1 MFKNVFGFSF
11 YALDRAQ
18 ATENLINS
26 FGKVEAILFSIE
38 DLLDENWEIAWKN
51 IKEMVDIKGKEN
63 VSFHFP
69 MDNCDYVNDNFVR
82 NRLEDA
88 VRKANKLGIK
98 KIVIHPNLRYQV
110 SEWKYIDRN
119 KMRDILYEI
128 VSNIKSDKTLLCI
141 ENMPPIGNKYD
152 DGDSAVIFMD
162 DLEKNYN
169 YTLDI
174 CHYFNVVE
182 TMKKTN
188 NEKAWKEVLAEI
200 KVCDYFDF
208 LDKLKYIKHFHFSAF
223 REIANPFE
231 NQICI
236 EGVLPNDSCVD
247 EDIYKL
253 AMKIIYEDA
262 VSNDKSIIFEI
273 SEEDY
278 TNRKNIF
285 KMLEWAKKNVE
296 K

>member
-11 YALDRAQ
+11 YALNIAQ
-18 ATENLINS
+18 ATEDLIND
-26 FGKVEAILFSIE
+26 FGKVEAILFSRD
-38 DLLDENWEIAWKN
+38 DLSDEKWEIAWKN

-88 VRKANKLGIK
+88 VRRANKLGIK
-98 KIVIHPNLRYQV
+98 KIVIHPNLRYQI

-152 DGDSAVIFMD
+152 DGDSAIIFMD
-162 DLEKNYN
+162 DLTNGCN

-182 TMKKTN
+182 TMKKTDK
-188 NEKAWKEVLAEI
+188 EKAWKEVLAEI

-208 LDKLKYIKHFHFSAF
+208 LDKLNYIKHFHFSAF

-231 NQICI
+231 NQVCI

-285 KMLEWAKKNVE
+285 KMLEWAKKNV
-296 K
+296 KK

>member
-11 YALDRAQ
+11 YALNIAQ
-18 ATENLINS
+18 ATEDLING
-26 FGKVEAILFSIE
+26 FGKVEAILFSRD
-38 DLLDENWEIAWKN
+38 DLSDEKWEIAWKN
-51 IKEMVDIKGKEN
+51 IKEMVDIKGKKN

-88 VRKANKLGIK
+88 VRRANKLGIK
-98 KIVIHPNLRYQV
+98 KIVIHPNLRYQI

-152 DGDSAVIFMD
+152 DGDSAIIFMD
-162 DLEKNYN
+162 DLTNGCN

-182 TMKKTN
+182 TMKKTDK
-188 NEKAWKEVLAEI
+188 EKAWKEVLAEI

-208 LDKLKYIKHFHFSAF
+208 LDKLNYIKHFHFSAF

-231 NQICI
+231 NQVCI

>member
-18 ATENLINS
+18 ATEDLING
-26 FGKVEAILFSIE
+26 FGKVEAILFSRD
-38 DLLDENWEIAWKN
+38 DLSDEKWEIAWKN

-88 VRKANKLGIK
+88 VRRANKLGIK
-98 KIVIHPNLRYQV
+98 KIVIHPNLRYQI

-152 DGDSAVIFMD
+152 DGDSAIIFMD
-162 DLEKNYN
+162 DLTNGCN

-182 TMKKTN
+182 TMKKN
-188 NEKAWKEVLAEI
+188 DKEKAWKEVLAEI

-208 LDKLKYIKHFHFSAF
+208 LDKLNYIKHFHFSAF

-231 NQICI
+231 NQVCI
-236 EGVLPNDSCVD
+236 EGILPNDSCVD